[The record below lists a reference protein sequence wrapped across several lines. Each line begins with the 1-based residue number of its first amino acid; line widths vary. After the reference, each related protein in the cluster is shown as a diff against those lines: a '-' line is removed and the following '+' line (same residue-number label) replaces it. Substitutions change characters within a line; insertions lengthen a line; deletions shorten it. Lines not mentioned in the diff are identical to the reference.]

1 MYGGYNLIHFSST
14 RKDYTTFFFSLWHSS
29 YPFCTTRIL
38 NSVIS
43 GGSIDDESNRFVEE
57 VLADGSRQEWE
68 TGLFEKRRK
77 AVRDIL
83 AGSWNDAA
91 TSPEDKL
98 FAKKGWNRI
107 DSGFRLWGGGIQQDE
122 TRQEKVIDE
131 FLLSKGWNE
140 VESGFRIL

>member
-1 MYGGYNLIHFSST
+1 M
-14 RKDYTTFFFSLWHSS
+14 
-29 YPFCTTRIL
+29 
-38 NSVIS
+38 
-43 GGSIDDESNRFVEE
+43 
-57 VLADGSRQEWE
+57 LADGSLLEWE

-83 AGSWNDAA
+83 VGSWNDAA

-98 FAKKGWNRI
+98 FAKKGWNTI
-107 DSGFRLWGGGIQQDE
+107 DSGFRLWGGGIQQDD